1 MVPSSTTEVTYRPSL
16 PRAFVARGR
25 RLAALA
31 VLCAALSLSSVLAA
45 SASLYTD
52 GLGEAP
58 ITGGLRP
65 GPIGLNPAPTIQL
78 EGVLPLGIAIPNAAV
93 DAPVETV
100 QIVDGVMQ
108 NPTGPWVV
116 SWYEQTAKPGQG
128 GNAVMAGHVDY
139 WDVGPAV
146 LYNLKNVVAGD
157 EIFVVADDG
166 TTVTYEVDWMQTY
179 EMATITPEQIQEIV
193 GPTDGEALTLITC
206 GGEFNAAAGE
216 YLSRTVVRAV
226 GVAIDRGEDT
236 GAAPEVEDDAAEDAA
251 QDEVADDVVE
261 SGFEEGGFVTVTE
274 AEVNLR
280 ADASTD
286 AEVLAVL
293 PQGSRLTVIGDA
305 VNDGERVWLNVAD
318 EDGNEGYVAQ
328 EFLQSEE

>member
-1 MVPSSTTEVTYRPSL
+1 MVPSPTTDRPKAS
-16 PRAFVARGR
+16 ARRFAAHGR
-25 RLAALA
+25 RLAAMAL
-31 VLCAALSLSSVLAA
+31 LCAALSLSSVLAA
-45 SASLYTD
+45 SASLLTD
-52 GLGEAP
+52 GIGEVP
-58 ITGGLRP
+58 TTDGLRP
-65 GPIGLNPAPTIQL
+65 GPIGLNPAPAIQL
-78 EGVLPLGIAIPNAAV
+78 DGVLPLGIAIPAAFV

-108 NPTGPWVV
+108 NPTGPFVV

-146 LYNLKNVVAGD
+146 LYNLRNVVAGD
-157 EIFVVADDG
+157 EIVVSAGDG
-166 TTVTYEVDWMQTY
+166 TTLTYEVDWMQTY

-206 GGEFNAAAGE
+206 GGEFDAATGE

-226 GVAIDRGEDT
+226 GVAISRG
-236 GAAPEVEDDAAEDAA
+236 DDSAVAVDADDEAAEDAA
-251 QDEVADDVVE
+251 QDDIADDVVE

-280 ADASTD
+280 VDASTD

-293 PQGSRLTVIGDA
+293 PQGARLTVIGNA

-318 EDGNEGYVAQ
+318 EEGNEGYVAE